1 MSDTRQAKQTTKT
14 QEQKRPGPAP
24 TEARSIGPDAGLA
37 GALDTP
43 QGLQA
48 LPRHPTAAAIRQ
60 AAVQRFQQSHGNRAL
75 QNTVESHGG
84 AVENLGQRIHSLAG
98 QGAPLEDGLRADL
111 ESHLNADLSGVRLH
125 DDSEADR
132 LSRRLS
138 ARAFTSGTDIYFRK
152 GAFDTASED
161 GRRLIA
167 HETAHTVQ
175 QSRGPVSGDPTIG
188 QISLSH
194 PQDAFEQAAQES
206 ARRFIS
212 GADRTLTQKEADRIH
227 SPLRSPVIQ
236 RQPDGGGGAGG
247 SGNDGGGGGSG
258 GAGPSSAVASSSLDF
273 KGQTLTKDPTALYE
287 VLNAVATKDGIAGA
301 EAFTSDFANKADT
314 DAQIIKRAPG
324 EGGARGA
331 SSYSVSEGDALAEA
345 QIKPVLQQQFSNL
358 KKESDSLITT
368 FKSTTEAAVAEMLN
382 QSKTKLEAEK
392 ERYGANQTS
401 SATGN
406 QGAEGAEGSG
416 GGPGYGV
423 DNMNGL
429 DVAAQKLSPLRREM
443 DDLNAERDTLVER
456 VVSNNAGPMPVYTIK
471 NQPRYDEITSLL
483 GEKGAKYEEERL
495 KLEQEFPVLAA
506 FSGQGKADQLEQI
519 AKGKGGDGG
528 AIVSQLIHEQLANI
542 EQVSGALSSGDL
554 DVWTLDTVIQGAK
567 GQMGFTPNTLGF
579 KVIDEYRGN
588 HNWKSTFKDIAI
600 GVIGVALG
608 ILAAVPTGGAS
619 LGAAA
624 TVAGGALSTYTLFN
638 SLKNYQLAN
647 AVANTDPDKARVI
660 SQEDPSLFW
669 LALDILG
676 SIGDIGAALGAF
688 RTIKTAIRSA
698 EKLDNLEDIKKV
710 VDPACGSAG
719 VPAAAPRITG
729 QLEKN
734 LKLGD
739 EAMEKMRAT
748 AKDAYA
754 RMSPEDKKRLLD
766 EGIPEEKFVE
776 QMVSNTRR
784 DVLVSGEEGVRR
796 AGLVTDLMQPNNP
809 RIMAIVNGDMKAMDA
824 LLIEHGSW
832 QQLMSQLGSGTPEMK
847 MASVKLLE
855 RRQMVVEEVDMLY
868 RAKLAGKPS
877 TEATSDVDLSTSGQW
892 DAGAAM
898 IEAEKYVRDKFGP
911 GWSEALRMNFYT
923 MADRLSLYA
932 KEMPNLSPA
941 ERALVLKEFSSQTD
955 KFTIAKMME
964 QAGTDPA
971 SLKRVEEYAKTLGV
985 NTTDPEIQK
994 MYHMAIDPA
1003 ARKGE
1008 RDRLLQ
1014 RADELMK
1021 KYDSLPPD
1029 ATPQQRME
1037 LAKEITDNQ
1046 MRANFYT
1053 EEAYLGPGAGRFV
1066 VEGINVVSYEA
1077 KMAVTSQLAMVAHEI
1092 SKYGGDIAEAMR
1104 QYEIYKYI
1112 NRFAEAA
1119 QTAGSK
1125 NPRLEYFKN
1134 LSNTIYKRERG
1145 GMSDVADVGTS
1156 KAPGI
1161 GEIDK
1166 VTEQHL
1172 TSTYND
1178 FNAFSHEILKE
1189 MDVLAGSAPDAWTRF
1204 NTPSPAAGVK
1214 PKP

>member
-1 MSDTRQAKQTTKT
+1 MSETRQARQTAKN
-14 QEQKRPGPAP
+14 QEQKRPGPVQ
-24 TEARSIGPDAGLA
+24 TEARPTA
-37 GALDTP
+37 GAMDMAAAVESP
-43 QGLQA
+43 QGLQG
-48 LPRHPTAAAIRQ
+48 LPLHPTAAAVRQ
-60 AAVQRFQQSHGNRAL
+60 AAVQRLQQSHGNRAL
-75 QNTVESHGG
+75 HE
-84 AVENLGQRIHSLAG
+84 AVQSPPENIGSRIHSLSG
-98 QGAPLEDGLRADL
+98 QGQPLEGGIRADL
-111 ESHLNADLSGVRLH
+111 EQHLKTDLSQVRIH
-125 DDSEADR
+125 TDTAADH
-132 LSRRLS
+132 LARRLS
-138 ARAFTSGTDIYFRK
+138 AQAFTSGADIFFRE
-152 GAFDTASED
+152 GGFDASSEE
-161 GRRLIA
+161 GRRLLA
-167 HETAHTVQ
+167 HEVTHTVQ
-175 QSRGPVSGDPTIG
+175 QSRGPVSGTPTAG
-188 QISLSH
+188 HISLSH
-194 PQDAFEQAAQES
+194 PDDSFEKAAHES
-206 ARRFIS
+206 AARFSS
-212 GADRTLTQKEADRIH
+212 GRAQPWIERDPDRIH
-227 SPLRSPVIQ
+227 TPLRASVIQ

-247 SGNDGGGGGSG
+247 SGGDGGGGGSG
-258 GAGPSSAVASSSLDF
+258 GAGPGSAAVASSSIDF

-287 VLNAVATKDGIAGA
+287 ILNAVATKDGIAGA
-301 EAFTSDFANKADT
+301 ESFTNDFANKADT

-331 SSYSVSEGDALAEA
+331 SSYSVSEEDSLAES
-345 QIKPVLQQQFSNL
+345 QIKPVLQAQFANL
-358 KKESDSLITT
+358 KREADQLISS
-368 FKSTTEAAVAEMLN
+368 FKSTAESAVREMLN

-401 SATGN
+401 TPKGN
-406 QGAEGAEGSG
+406 EGAEGAEGASG
-416 GGPGYGV
+416 GAGYGV

-429 DVAAQKLSPLRREM
+429 DAAAQRLSPLRKEL
-443 DDLNAERDTLVER
+443 DDLNTERESLMER
-456 VVSNNAGPMPVYTIK
+456 VVSNNAGPMPSFSIK
-471 NQPRYDEITSLL
+471 NQPRFDELTSLI

-506 FSGQGKADQLEQI
+506 FTGQGKGEQLAQI
-519 AKGKGGDGG
+519 AKGQGGEGG
-528 AIVSQLIHEQLANI
+528 AIVSQLIFEQLANI
-542 EQVSGALSSGDL
+542 EQVNAALDSGDL
-554 DVWTLDTVIQGAK
+554 DVWSLDTIIQGAK
-567 GQMGFTPNTLGF
+567 GQMGFTPNTLGN

-588 HNWKSTFKDIAI
+588 HTWKSTLKDIAI
-600 GVIGVALG
+600 GAIGLALG
-608 ILAAVPTGGAS
+608 IIAAVPSAGAS
-619 LGAAA
+619 LAAGAA
-624 TVAGGALSTYTLFN
+624 VAGGALSTYSLFN
-638 SLKNYQLAN
+638 SIKNYQLAN
-647 AVANTDPDKARVI
+647 ATANTDPDKARVL
-660 SQEDPSLFW
+660 SQEEPSLFW
-669 LALDILG
+669 LALEIVG
-676 SIGDIGAALGAF
+676 TVGDIGAALGAF
-688 RTIKTAIRSA
+688 RAIRTAIRSA
-698 EKLDNLEDIKKV
+698 EKLDNLEEIHKTVKTVCDT
-710 VDPACGSAG
+710 AN
-719 VPAAAPRITG
+719 VPSAAPRITS

-734 LKLGD
+734 LKLG
-739 EAMEKMRAT
+739 EESMEKMREA
-748 AKDAYA
+748 AKAAYA
-754 RMSPEDKKRLLD
+754 RMSPEDKARLLD
-766 EGIPEEKFVE
+766 QGIPEEKFVE

-809 RIMAIVNGDMKAMDA
+809 RIQAILNGDFKAMDS

-877 TEATSDVDLSTSGQW
+877 TEATSDVDLSTSGRW
-892 DAGAAM
+892 DAGEAM
-898 IEAEKYVRDKFGP
+898 IEAEKFVREKYGP

-923 MADRLSLYA
+923 MADRLSMYA
-932 KEMPNLSPA
+932 KEMPNLSAA

-971 SLKRVEEYAKTLGV
+971 SLKRVEEYAKTLNV
-985 NTTDPEIQK
+985 NTADPEIQK

-1008 RDRLLQ
+1008 RDRLIL

-1077 KMAVTSQLAMVAHEI
+1077 KMAVTSQLSMIAHEV
-1092 SKYGGDIAEAMR
+1092 SKYGGDVVEAMR

-1119 QTAGSK
+1119 QSAGSK

-1134 LSNTIYKRERG
+1134 LSHTVYKRERG
-1145 GMSDVADVGTS
+1145 AMSDVADVGKST
-1156 KAPGI
+1156 APGI
-1161 GEIDK
+1161 DEIGK
-1166 VTEQHL
+1166 VTDQHL
-1172 TSTYND
+1172 TNTYND

-1189 MDVLAGSAPDAWTRF
+1189 MDVLAGAKPGAWTRF
-1204 NTPSPAAGVK
+1204 NTPRPAAGN
-1214 PKP
+1214 